1 MRDSA
6 GNQGWEDGQCQNRM
20 SSWLPGEPLKK
31 KCINN
36 ISVLSVEERKGES
49 YVQLDTLP
57 TDQKLFP
64 SGISF

>member
-1 MRDSA
+1 MRAST
-6 GNQGWEDGQCQNRM
+6 GNQGWEDGQCQDMM

-31 KCINN
+31 KSINTV
-36 ISVLSVEERKGES
+36 SVLPIEEIKGES
-49 YVQLDTLP
+49 YVHLDILP